1 MNQDYII
8 SVITPFYRGN
18 KYIEQ
23 LFCVINKNYQKL
35 RETFSNAKIE
45 LIIVNDSPEVEIE
58 QPTTKVEFEYKV
70 IKHKK
75 NSGIHQARVTGLSY
89 CTGDYVLFLDQD
101 DVLKDNAIVSQMRT
115 IIKNKADLVI
125 CNAYMEKADGS
136 FYALYSKKTDFN
148 RINDKQF
155 YLKSHNVIKSPGQC
169 LIKTS
174 CIPEE
179 WTQYIMRTNGSDDLF
194 LWILLFEKS
203 YQFVINNEILYTHK
217 YTGENLSESE
227 EKMGT
232 SSLEIVDFLEQIDY
246 VRKSDIKN
254 LKKSRQF
261 RLELSH
267 SSLDKKI
274 KLILKNFDLMCYLII
289 NKLKYILF

>member
-227 EKMGT
+227 VKMGT

-246 VRKSDIKN
+246 VRKSDIK
-254 LKKSRQF
+254 
-261 RLELSH
+261 
-267 SSLDKKI
+267 I
-274 KLILKNFDLMCYLII
+274 
-289 NKLKYILF
+289 

>member
-1 MNQDYII
+1 
-8 SVITPFYRGN
+8 
-18 KYIEQ
+18 
-23 LFCVINKNYQKL
+23 
-35 RETFSNAKIE
+35 
-45 LIIVNDSPEVEIE
+45 
-58 QPTTKVEFEYKV
+58 
-70 IKHKK
+70 
-75 NSGIHQARVTGLSY
+75 
-89 CTGDYVLFLDQD
+89 
-101 DVLKDNAIVSQMRT
+101 
-115 IIKNKADLVI
+115 
-125 CNAYMEKADGS
+125 MEKADGS

-217 YTGENLSESE
+217 
-227 EKMGT
+227 
-232 SSLEIVDFLEQIDY
+232 
-246 VRKSDIKN
+246 
-254 LKKSRQF
+254 F